1 MDKRDLALD
10 TTPPEAF
17 VQPRPYLEPKN
28 QLANDLREAIT
39 GLYSQAQRSTT
50 SSDNPRINLDR
61 IEARKQAID
70 EAYNAM
76 RDMSTS
82 LSDTQNSLHQSVELD
97 PLLSFPG
104 DTSLLKKLPLKEVTF
119 SKERPAVIP
128 AASLSESDLARITPK
143 QIYTL
148 LQSMNGA
155 NESINNQVIEGLE
168 NLRQNLAKVVEDN
181 NILNS
186 ELMKL
191 HEENQQKSA
200 MQAHLVSLLEK
211 REQEIENLKE
221 AIKHSEEMEG
231 KKNEEI
237 RSYLLKC
244 DEIRSISER
253 TLKERDTVLDEL
265 KAKMS
270 NTTADYKLL
279 EAEADRTS
287 RELIECKTRLQTAE
301 SQVISLN
308 SKLTALAST
317 SETTLL
323 RKESEIEKLSLEISN
338 LKEFIQSVNEE
349 RRNEADMHSK
359 QIQEIQERANKDI
372 ERVGKEKQDLMTQL
386 ANFNTENTALLL
398 KKDEDFGSLRE
409 EYDVLAEEYK
419 IYKATTEMRLKLL
432 EDNLEKANSNAEK
445 IAEEKTTLLNTL
457 TAEMQSVREESKAA
471 VQAAEADTELIQ
483 ARLAETIRDR
493 DRQIKEAKN
502 NIIDLQNEMTELR
515 KNQEFLIND
524 GNSTQERLN
533 AQLKGLCNRYAVL
546 QAQSQSDIA
555 AQEEKLAQLN
565 SEFSLAKKIHEQ
577 YIADTDARIS
587 MLNEQLESNK
597 NDYMANI
604 DEKEAQ
610 IRELYNIIEQQ
621 ETKFIELLGDKERE
635 LTQMI
640 DTNEKLKQRREEEL
654 AQMSQLQSQLEQSHA
669 ERSAVKTTGEME
681 QLKLQS
687 ELEMIRTKAEMM
699 LKTNTTEV
707 ERLQSELLNSKSMF
721 TEMKKDMESQLKAK
735 DEIIE
740 KLNETISA
748 LKTELAETTMDATIK
763 IQELNGRLEMFQQ
776 VQMTTDNTR
785 LSDADQLKRQLEE
798 QQEHSEKEI
807 AHYRQQISKL
817 MEDLADVNARYANS
831 VEKREREILRLK
843 QESKDEAIANAT
855 KLTNLTAEL
864 MGAKR
869 RIEKEQTTV
878 AEIANRQSAKIS
890 DLQEKHKKEIE
901 EKDAQIEKLQTTLT
915 KLKAK
920 YSEKIADFK
929 ATVTTLV
936 AQNGYDTNITD
947 ADVSLPTD
955 NLNSSITVSSLNPGP
970 VTYVYPQNTFYD
982 QTTALNPQQTE
993 EQVLLQ
999 IPQVGT
1005 VQGLMLTPRMSNLG
1019 NTADFMAKPTI
1030 SMTPGSMGAM

>member
-148 LQSMNGA
+148 LQSMNGT

-323 RKESEIEKLSLEISN
+323 RKK
-338 LKEFIQSVNEE
+338 
-349 RRNEADMHSK
+349 
-359 QIQEIQERANKDI
+359 
-372 ERVGKEKQDLMTQL
+372 
-386 ANFNTENTALLL
+386 
-398 KKDEDFGSLRE
+398 
-409 EYDVLAEEYK
+409 
-419 IYKATTEMRLKLL
+419 
-432 EDNLEKANSNAEK
+432 
-445 IAEEKTTLLNTL
+445 
-457 TAEMQSVREESKAA
+457 
-471 VQAAEADTELIQ
+471 
-483 ARLAETIRDR
+483 
-493 DRQIKEAKN
+493 
-502 NIIDLQNEMTELR
+502 
-515 KNQEFLIND
+515 
-524 GNSTQERLN
+524 
-533 AQLKGLCNRYAVL
+533 
-546 QAQSQSDIA
+546 
-555 AQEEKLAQLN
+555 
-565 SEFSLAKKIHEQ
+565 
-577 YIADTDARIS
+577 
-587 MLNEQLESNK
+587 
-597 NDYMANI
+597 
-604 DEKEAQ
+604 
-610 IRELYNIIEQQ
+610 
-621 ETKFIELLGDKERE
+621 
-635 LTQMI
+635 
-640 DTNEKLKQRREEEL
+640 
-654 AQMSQLQSQLEQSHA
+654 
-669 ERSAVKTTGEME
+669 VK
-681 QLKLQS
+681 
-687 ELEMIRTKAEMM
+687 
-699 LKTNTTEV
+699 
-707 ERLQSELLNSKSMF
+707 
-721 TEMKKDMESQLKAK
+721 
-735 DEIIE
+735 
-740 KLNETISA
+740 
-748 LKTELAETTMDATIK
+748 
-763 IQELNGRLEMFQQ
+763 
-776 VQMTTDNTR
+776 
-785 LSDADQLKRQLEE
+785 
-798 QQEHSEKEI
+798 
-807 AHYRQQISKL
+807 
-817 MEDLADVNARYANS
+817 
-831 VEKREREILRLK
+831 
-843 QESKDEAIANAT
+843 
-855 KLTNLTAEL
+855 
-864 MGAKR
+864 
-869 RIEKEQTTV
+869 
-878 AEIANRQSAKIS
+878 
-890 DLQEKHKKEIE
+890 
-901 EKDAQIEKLQTTLT
+901 
-915 KLKAK
+915 
-920 YSEKIADFK
+920 
-929 ATVTTLV
+929 
-936 AQNGYDTNITD
+936 
-947 ADVSLPTD
+947 
-955 NLNSSITVSSLNPGP
+955 
-970 VTYVYPQNTFYD
+970 
-982 QTTALNPQQTE
+982 
-993 EQVLLQ
+993 
-999 IPQVGT
+999 
-1005 VQGLMLTPRMSNLG
+1005 
-1019 NTADFMAKPTI
+1019 
-1030 SMTPGSMGAM
+1030 